1 MPKIIKK
8 LEALDEDSAS
18 VLNNAKLEYENA
30 KAQYDEVIAAQQNAA
45 ANMPQVKDELDKCIA
60 DEEAKKKAMEDALA
74 DEMNIHKKI
83 NQTKE
88 NINQIRF
95 KLHEA
100 EEKLGKAQANSNE
113 KGRTS
118 ESLKL
123 AYDNA
128 KTEYEKANYTY
139 TQSNSI
145 CNQLSKVF
153 YKLNYEATRSDYN
166 KADYDSA
173 KSAYDSVLY
182 EFSKLTGLTFNYTD
196 ETDTTIDEVSD
207 KSSDTK
213 EKGLLSKFFGSRK
226 K

>member
-1 MPKIIKK
+1 M
-8 LEALDEDSAS
+8 
-18 VLNNAKLEYENA
+18 
-30 KAQYDEVIAAQQNAA
+30 
-45 ANMPQVKDELDKCIA
+45 
-60 DEEAKKKAMEDALA
+60 
-74 DEMNIHKKI
+74 H
-83 NQTKE
+83 
-88 NINQIRF
+88 
-95 KLHEA
+95 
-100 EEKLGKAQANSNE
+100 
-113 KGRTS
+113 
-118 ESLKL
+118 
-123 AYDNA
+123 
-128 KTEYEKANYTY
+128 TY

>member
-1 MPKIIKK
+1 M
-8 LEALDEDSAS
+8 S
-18 VLNNAKLEYENA
+18 
-30 KAQYDEVIAAQQNAA
+30 
-45 ANMPQVKDELDKCIA
+45 
-60 DEEAKKKAMEDALA
+60 
-74 DEMNIHKKI
+74 
-83 NQTKE
+83 
-88 NINQIRF
+88 RG
-95 KLHEA
+95 
-100 EEKLGKAQANSNE
+100 LGDVYKRQ
-113 KGRTS
+113 
-118 ESLKL
+118 
-123 AYDNA
+123 A

-213 EKGLLSKFFGSRK
+213 ENTHVSSFSRNAHFCF
-226 K
+226 